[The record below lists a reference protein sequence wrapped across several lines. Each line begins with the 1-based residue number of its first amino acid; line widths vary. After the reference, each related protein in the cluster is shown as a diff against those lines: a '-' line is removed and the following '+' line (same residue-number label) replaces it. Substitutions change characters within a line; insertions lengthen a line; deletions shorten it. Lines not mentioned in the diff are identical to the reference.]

1 MLVTSFNDDPVGGVA
16 VNAVLNTRVPFVTV
30 TASKK
35 TSYILSL
42 LSTFNNGQKMDNYEI
57 QNQLWK
63 ILTGT

>member
-35 TSYILSL
+35 TSYIDGCQGVS
-42 LSTFNNGQKMDNYEI
+42 NYGVEYRPS
-57 QNQLWK
+57 
-63 ILTGT
+63 GSESR